1 MRVAWLRVAVVAV
14 LMIPACSANAGSA
27 PADPPPADKVVFS
40 VGTGGGMAPALSY
53 ALASPSLQIYG
64 DGRILTTVSS
74 PAIQAVP
81 ARYELA
87 RLDPAA
93 VATIVSTGENIVNP
107 ATDFGTPGVT
117 DVGTTTVTLNGSH
130 GPQQVSVY
138 AFDDTFETGLS
149 PTQKSAR
156 TALRDLIDRAYALA
170 TGAAHTPY
178 IPDRVAVYELDP
190 QFTTT
195 TATVGWPGPP
205 PAAFLTAST
214 KRRSIACGEL
224 VADPAEEVYR
234 AALDNPGAAWLVDG
248 VARILAVNPLPP
260 ADACP

>member
-27 PADPPPADKVVFS
+27 PTAPPPADKVVFS
-40 VGTGGGMAPALSY
+40 VGTSGGMDPAVSQ
-53 ALASPSLQIYG
+53 ALASPTLQIYG
-64 DGRILTTVSS
+64 DGRMLTTVNSL
-74 PAIQAVP
+74 AIQAVP
-81 ARYELA
+81 ARYEIA

-93 VATIVSTGENIVNP
+93 MATFVSTGETVVNP

-138 AFDDTFETGLS
+138 AFDDTFESGLS
-149 PTQKSAR
+149 PAQKNAR
-156 TALRDLIDRAYALA
+156 TALRGLVDRAYALSN
-170 TGAAHTPY
+170 GAARIPY

-234 AALDNPGAAWLVDG
+234 AALGNPGASWLVDG
-248 VARILAVNPLPP
+248 VTRILAVNPLPSE
-260 ADACP
+260 DACP